1 MESVEWIFSDH
12 KLHLSMLQLLREEQA
27 LLTKE
32 TTNATDRDDE
42 IDGMV
47 LAPPPLDGMP
57 HVHTTGSSTEW
68 VVMKLNSIQQDYQTL
83 FNEIDRYNRLL
94 RLYDAV
100 IHTLTE
106 NEKWFV
112 EQYYNQGCSLA
123 SLPTLPNS
131 PFQNLT
137 RSTMS
142 NYKKRLLQKTVNFFL
157 QLQTLGRHNK

>member
-32 TTNATDRDDE
+32 TTNAADRDNE

-57 HVHTTGSSTEW
+57 HAHGAGSSTEW
-68 VVMKLNSIQQDYQTL
+68 VVMKLNSLNQNHQNL
-83 FNEIDRYNRLL
+83 SNEIQRYYRLL
-94 RLYDAV
+94 RLHDAV
-100 IHTLTE
+100 VRTMNDE
-106 NEKWFV
+106 ERWFILKH
-112 EQYYNQGCSLA
+112 YDDGHSLS
-123 SLPTLPNS
+123 SLPALPDS
-131 PFQNLT
+131 PFQNLS

-142 NYKKRLLQKTVNFFL
+142 NYRKRLLHKAAHFFDHL
-157 QLQTLGRHNK
+157 HSIGN

>member
-1 MESVEWIFSDH
+1 MESVEWIFTDH
-12 KLHLSMLQLLREEQA
+12 KLHLSVLQLLREEQA

-32 TTNATDRDDE
+32 TTNDTDRDDE

-57 HVHTTGSSTEW
+57 HAHTTGSSTEW
-68 VVMKLNSIQQDYQTL
+68 VVMKLNSIKQDYQTL

-100 IHTLTE
+100 MRTMNDE
-106 NEKWFV
+106 ERWFISKH
-112 EQYYNQGCSLA
+112 YDDGHSLS
-123 SLPTLPNS
+123 SLPALQDS
-131 PFQNLT
+131 PFHNLS

-142 NYKKRLLQKTVNFFL
+142 NYRKRLLQKAAHFFAHL
-157 QLQTLGRHNK
+157 QGISS